1 MPVTDTHIRKAPTW
15 GPSARA
21 RPGAA
26 LAVLLSALFMA
37 QYDFFVVNVAAPS
50 IGHDLHAGPVALEL
64 VVGGYGFAYAAGMIT
79 GGRLGDLFGHRR
91 VFVAGMAAFTAASLL
106 CAVAPGP
113 GALVA
118 ARLLQGLTGAL
129 MVPQVLA
136 VVTAAFPADGR
147 ARALGWYGV
156 AAGLGSIAGQVLGGL
171 LLQSDVLGL
180 GWRII
185 FLVNLPV
192 GVPAAILAWRLLPRT
207 GGDTSKLD
215 PLGATGVALALG
227 LVLGPLTLGQRE
239 GWPAWTWLSMAA
251 AVPVAALTIRW
262 QRALS
267 ARGGRPVLDLS
278 LFRVPSYV
286 AGVVAIAAFMAY
298 FVGFMFTL
306 ALLLQ
311 AGLGLTA
318 FQAGLAFAP
327 MGVLYSATSLGGSKL
342 AARHGT
348 LVPLAGCALS
358 GAGLIVLTVRLL
370 AAPADPHLPYVMA
383 GMVLVGAGNG
393 LILPQLIRLAL
404 TRVNAGRAGVGSAV
418 LTTAQQFAGAAGV
431 AVSGAVF
438 FALLDSGSKAT
449 AHGRAMGW
457 ASVLFLALV
466 VLTAALVAVNAR
478 LSARVADLGQAGG
491 GR

>member
-1 MPVTDTHIRKAPTW
+1 M
-15 GPSARA
+15 
-21 RPGAA
+21 
-26 LAVLLSALFMA
+26 LLSALFMA

-91 VFVAGMAAFTAASLL
+91 IFVVGMAAFTTASLL
-106 CAVAPGP
+106 CGMAPTP
-113 GALVA
+113 GTLVA

-136 VVTAAFPADGR
+136 VVTAAFPEEGR

-171 LLQSDVLGL
+171 LLQADVFGL
-180 GWRII
+180 GWRVI

-207 GGDTSKLD
+207 GGDAAKLD
-215 PLGATGVALALG
+215 PLGAAGVALALG
-227 LVLGPLTLGQRE
+227 LLLAPLTLGQQE
-239 GWPAWTWLSMAA
+239 GWPVWTWISMASA
-251 AVPVAALTIRW
+251 IPMAALTLWW
-262 QRALS
+262 QRTLT

-358 GAGLIVLTVRLL
+358 GAGLIVLAARLL
-370 AAPADPHLPYVMA
+370 TASADPGLPCVMT

-404 TRVNAGRAGVGSAV
+404 TRVNAERAGVGSAV

-438 FALLDSGSKAT
+438 FAVLDTGSTAT

-457 ASVLFLALV
+457 VSVLFLVLVAL
-466 VLTAALVAVNAR
+466 TTALVAFNAR
-478 LSARVADLGQAGG
+478 LAARIADLGQSGG